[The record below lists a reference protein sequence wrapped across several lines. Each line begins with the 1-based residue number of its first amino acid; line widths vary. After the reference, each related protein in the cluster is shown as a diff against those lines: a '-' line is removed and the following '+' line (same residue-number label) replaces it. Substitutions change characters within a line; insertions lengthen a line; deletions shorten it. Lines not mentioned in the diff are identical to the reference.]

1 MTKAKHKRLRKNK
14 QKQRREFLESMTL
27 EERKEFIT
35 SERSKKEEL
44 EKHIDLELSTS
55 PRVYIDWDYSSTM
68 IFKEQK

>member
-55 PRVYIDWDYSSTM
+55 PRVYID
-68 IFKEQK
+68 

>member
-27 EERKEFIT
+27 EERKEFII
-35 SERSKKEEL
+35 SERNKKEEL

-55 PRVYIDWDYSSTM
+55 PRVYIDWDSSSTM